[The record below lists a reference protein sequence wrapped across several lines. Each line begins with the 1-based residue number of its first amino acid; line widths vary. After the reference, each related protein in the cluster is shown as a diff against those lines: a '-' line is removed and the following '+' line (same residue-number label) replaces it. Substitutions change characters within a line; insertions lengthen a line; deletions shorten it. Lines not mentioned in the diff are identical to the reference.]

1 MDTGHWYFPTSF
13 DPSSAVGFVYRIT
26 NKLTGKAY
34 IGKKNF
40 WSVTRKAVK
49 GKKRKVRIT
58 KESDWKTYCSSSKEV
73 QEDIRIHS
81 EDNFLFHIISLH
93 KTKQELDYAE
103 AKLQWQLN
111 VVSSKLPDGTKAFYN
126 KRTEV
131 LRFNQYTSEKV
142 IFTP

>member
-13 DPSSAVGFVYRIT
+13 DPASAIGFVYRIT
-26 NKLTGKAY
+26 HKVTGKSY

-40 WSVTRKAVK
+40 WSTTRKAVK
-49 GKKRKVRIT
+49 GKKRKQVIT

-81 EDNFLFHIISLH
+81 EDQFLFLIVSIH
-93 KTKQELDYAE
+93 KTKQELDFAE
-103 AKLQWQLN
+103 ARLQWQLN

>member
-1 MDTGHWYFPTSF
+1 MDTGHWYFPTAF
-13 DPSSAVGFVYRIT
+13 DPASAVGFVYRIT
-26 NKLTGKAY
+26 HKVTGKSY

-40 WSVTRKAVK
+40 WSTTRKAVK
-49 GKKRKVRIT
+49 GKKRKQVIT

-81 EDNFLFHIISLH
+81 EDQFLFLIVSIH
-93 KTKQELDYAE
+93 KTKQELDFAE
-103 AKLQWQLN
+103 ARLQWQLN